1 MHSVQLVLT
10 VCAAVISSV
19 SATNVYRARSLKSVL
34 SERQSSGPS
43 QNLVIDL
50 GYERYQGVSN
60 ATTGLN
66 DWFGY
71 VVAVPMHSSTS
82 DL

>member
-1 MHSVQLVLT
+1 MRSVLVLLT
-10 VCAAVISSV
+10 VCAAVISNV
-19 SATNVYRARSLKSVL
+19 TATNSYRARSLNSVL
-34 SERQSSGPS
+34 TQRQSAGPPS
-43 QNLVIDL
+43 NLVVDL

-71 VVAVPMHSSTS
+71 VIASKVQ
-82 DL
+82 